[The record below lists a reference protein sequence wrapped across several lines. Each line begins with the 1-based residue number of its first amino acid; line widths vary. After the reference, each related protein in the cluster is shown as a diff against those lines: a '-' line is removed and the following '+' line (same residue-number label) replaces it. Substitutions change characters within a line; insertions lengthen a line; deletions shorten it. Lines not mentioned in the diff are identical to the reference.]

1 MIQYN
6 WCVRVCLRKQG
17 VSLEQ
22 TLHYEDYWGLKRA
35 PFENVPD
42 PRFYFPSTRHEEG
55 LHRLLYGIE
64 ARKGALMLT
73 GEIGCGKTLLSRTL
87 IQQHLSN
94 ERYDLAL
101 IANPTFES
109 TDFIKEI
116 LYQLGVNQNGTKL
129 DAVHALNDHL
139 LQNLNKGRDTILVV
153 DEAQA
158 IDDVAIFEEL
168 RLLLNFQLNDRF
180 LLTIILLGQPELRTK
195 VEAFA
200 QLSQRIVIRYHL
212 MPFNAEEVGEYVD
225 FRMQAAGA
233 SRVVFN
239 PEAMQAIYDA
249 SGGIPRKV
257 NTIADLALLI
267 GYMEQCRQIEPEVVK
282 KALMEAR

>member
-1 MIQYN
+1 M
-6 WCVRVCLRKQG
+6 
-17 VSLEQ
+17 
-22 TLHYEDYWGLKRA
+22 HYEDYWGLKRA

-55 LHRLLYGIE
+55 LHRLLYGVE

-87 IQQHLSN
+87 IQQLSH

-101 IANPTFES
+101 IANPSFEV

-129 DAVHALNDHL
+129 DMIHALNDHL
-139 LQNLNKGRDTILVV
+139 LHNLNKGRDTVLVV

-158 IDDVAIFEEL
+158 IHDVAIFEEL

-180 LLTIILLGQPELRTK
+180 LLTLVLLGQPELRTK
-195 VEAFA
+195 VEALA
-200 QLSQRIVIRYHL
+200 QLAQRIVMRYHL
-212 MPFNAEEVGEYVD
+212 MPFSAEEVGDYVD

-233 SRVVFN
+233 SRVVFM

-249 SGGIPRKV
+249 SGGVPRKI

-267 GYMEQCRQIEPEVVK
+267 GFMEQSRQIGPEVVK
-282 KALMEAR
+282 KAFKEAR

>member
-1 MIQYN
+1 M
-6 WCVRVCLRKQG
+6 
-17 VSLEQ
+17 
-22 TLHYEDYWGLKRA
+22 HYEDYWGLKKA

-55 LHRLLYGIE
+55 LHRLLYGVE
-64 ARKGALMLT
+64 ARKGAIMLT

-87 IQQHLSN
+87 IQHLSN

-101 IANPTFES
+101 IANPSFEV

-129 DAVHALNDHL
+129 DLVHALNDHL
-139 LQNLNKGRDTILVV
+139 LQNMNKGRDTVLVV

-158 IDDVAIFEEL
+158 IHDVGIFEEL

-180 LLTIILLGQPELRTK
+180 LLTFILLGQPELSTK
-195 VEAFA
+195 IDAFV

-212 MPFNAEEVGEYVD
+212 TPFSAEEVGDYVD

-233 SRVVFN
+233 AKMVFM
-239 PEAMQAIYDA
+239 PEAIPAIYEA
-249 SGGIPRKV
+249 SGGVPRRV

-267 GYMEQCRQIEPEVVK
+267 GFMERCKQIGPDVVK
-282 KALMEAR
+282 KAFKEAQ

>member
-1 MIQYN
+1 M
-6 WCVRVCLRKQG
+6 
-17 VSLEQ
+17 
-22 TLHYEDYWGLKRA
+22 HYEDYWGLKRA
-35 PFENVPD
+35 PFDNVPD
-42 PRFYFPSTRHEEG
+42 PRFYFPSSRHEEG
-55 LHRLLYGIE
+55 LHRLLYGVE

-87 IQQHLSN
+87 IQHLSH

-101 IANPTFES
+101 IANPSFEVA
-109 TDFIKEI
+109 DFIKEI

-129 DAVHALNDHL
+129 DMVHALNDHL
-139 LQNLNKGRDTILVV
+139 LHNLNKGRDTVLIV

-158 IDDVAIFEEL
+158 IHDVAIFEEL

-180 LLTIILLGQPELRTK
+180 LLTLIMLGQPELKTK
-195 VEAFA
+195 VEALA

-212 MPFNAEEVGEYVD
+212 MPFSAEEVGDYVD

-233 SRVVFN
+233 SRVVFAS
-239 PEAMQAIYDA
+239 EAMQAIYEA
-249 SGGIPRKV
+249 SSGVPRKV

-267 GYMEQCRQIEPEVVK
+267 GFMERCKQIGPEVVK
-282 KALMEAR
+282 KAFVEAQ

>member
-1 MIQYN
+1 M
-6 WCVRVCLRKQG
+6 
-17 VSLEQ
+17 
-22 TLHYEDYWGLKRA
+22 HYEDYWGLKRA

-42 PRFYFPSTRHEEG
+42 PRFYFPSTQHEEG
-55 LHRLLYGIE
+55 LQRLLYGIE
-64 ARKGALMLT
+64 ARKGALLLT

-87 IQQHLSN
+87 IQQHLSH

-101 IANPTFES
+101 IANPSFES
-109 TDFIKEI
+109 TDFMKEI
-116 LYQLGVNQNGTKL
+116 LYQLGVNQGGTKL
-129 DAVHALNDHL
+129 DVVHALNDHL
-139 LQNLNKGRDTILVV
+139 LHNLNKGRDTVLIV

-180 LLTIILLGQPELRTK
+180 LLTLILLGQPELRTK
-195 VEAFA
+195 VEAYA

-212 MPFNAEEVGEYVD
+212 MPFDAEGVGEYVD

-233 SRVVFN
+233 SRVVFM

-249 SGGIPRKV
+249 SSGVPRKV

-267 GYMEQCRQIEPEVVK
+267 GFMEQCKQIGPEVVK
-282 KALMEAR
+282 KAFMEAR